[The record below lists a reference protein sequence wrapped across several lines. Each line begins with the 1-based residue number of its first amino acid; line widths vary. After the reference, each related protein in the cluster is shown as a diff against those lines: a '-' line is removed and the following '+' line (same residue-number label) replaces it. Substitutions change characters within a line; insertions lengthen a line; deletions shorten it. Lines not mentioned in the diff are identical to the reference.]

1 MRYEINIHQIKEKIN
16 IYVKNMSVYF
26 RVLRTIIMI
35 EGQRKGVMNLN
46 DKMLPSMITIK
57 QAAIETGLPDYFLR
71 KLCITRQV
79 EAIKSGKKY
88 YINENSLH
96 NFLTDEKEVRT

>member
-1 MRYEINIHQIKEKIN
+1 
-16 IYVKNMSVYF
+16 
-26 RVLRTIIMI
+26 
-35 EGQRKGVMNLN
+35 MNVN

-57 QAAIETGLPDYFLR
+57 QVAIETGLPDYFLR

-79 EAIKSGKKY
+79 KAIKSGKKY